1 MLGMGLTR
9 VTVASRQFAHQRI
22 DWRFCMSP
30 ANTTGILDVTFTP
43 IGWVESEFSGYAPSD
58 EMRQRPSRIVL
69 LPELAPGL
77 MGLAEES
84 HILVLFHLHRATEY
98 DLQLHPGHN
107 PTNPL
112 RGVFATRS
120 QYRPNAI
127 AATVA
132 ELLSIEDNVVNV
144 TGLDAQD
151 GSPVLD
157 IKPGRPGFDGELRN
171 PAN

>member
-1 MLGMGLTR
+1 MNHK
-9 VTVASRQFAHQRI
+9 ASI
-22 DWRFCMSP
+22 P
-30 ANTTGILDVTFTP
+30 AITFTP
-43 IGWVESEFSGYAPSD
+43 IGWVESEFAGYAPSE

-69 LPELAPGL
+69 RPELAPGL
-77 MGLAEES
+77 MGLEKES
-84 HILVLFHLHRATEY
+84 HILVLFNLHRATEY
-98 DLQLHPGHN
+98 ELQLHPGHN
-107 PTNPL
+107 PENPI

-120 QYRPNAI
+120 QYRPNGI

-132 ELLSIEDNVVNV
+132 DLVSVEGNVVNV

-157 IKPGRPGFDGELRN
+157 IKPFRPSFDEASQN

>member
-1 MLGMGLTR
+1 MNIK
-9 VTVASRQFAHQRI
+9 API
-22 DWRFCMSP
+22 SP
-30 ANTTGILDVTFTP
+30 ITFTP
-43 IGWVESEFSGYAPSD
+43 IGWVESEYACYAPSE

-69 LPELAPGL
+69 RPEMAPGL
-77 MGLAEES
+77 MGLEDEQ
-84 HILVLFHLHRATEY
+84 HVLVLFNLHRATEY
-98 DLQLHPGHN
+98 ELQLHPGHN
-107 PTNPL
+107 PDNPI

-132 ELLSIEDNVVNV
+132 EIVSVEDNVINV

-157 IKPGRPGFDGELRN
+157 IKPYRPGFDQAGH
-171 PAN
+171 P

>member
-1 MLGMGLTR
+1 MKDANCQADQADG
-9 VTVASRQFAHQRI
+9 AS
-22 DWRFCMSP
+22 
-30 ANTTGILDVTFTP
+30 VTFTP
-43 IGWVESEFSGYAPSD
+43 VGWVESEFASYAPSE

-69 LPELAPGL
+69 RPEMAPGL
-77 MGLAEES
+77 KGLEEEL
-84 HILVLFHLHRATEY
+84 HILVLFNLHRTTQYE
-98 DLQLHPGHN
+98 LQLHPGHN
-107 PTNPL
+107 PENPI

-132 ELLSIEDNVVNV
+132 EIVSVEENVINV

-157 IKPGRPGFDGELRN
+157 IKPHRPAFDQAGQSC
-171 PAN
+171 

>member
-1 MLGMGLTR
+1 LRSFDPTR
-9 VTVASRQFAHQRI
+9 QVVSVAAASNPQVPTI
-22 DWRFCMSP
+22 
-30 ANTTGILDVTFTP
+30 TFTP
-43 IGWVESEFSGYAPSD
+43 IGWVESDFAGYAPSD

-69 LPELAPGL
+69 RPEMAPGL
-77 MGLAEES
+77 MGLEKEK
-84 HILVLFHLHRATEY
+84 HILVLFNLHRATRYE
-98 DLQLHPGHN
+98 LQLHPGHN
-107 PTNPL
+107 PENPI

-132 ELLSIEDNVVNV
+132 EIVSVEDNVINV

-157 IKPGRPGFDGELRN
+157 IKPFRPGFDQVEQSV
-171 PAN
+171 